1 MVTLQSSRDKTRKLE
16 EKLDQV
22 LMEKNQRIQELEE
35 RISELQNTRV

>member
-22 LMEKNQRIQELEE
+22 LMEKNTRIQELEE

>member
-22 LMEKNQRIQELEE
+22 LMEKNLKIEELEE
-35 RISELQNTRV
+35 RISDLQNTRV